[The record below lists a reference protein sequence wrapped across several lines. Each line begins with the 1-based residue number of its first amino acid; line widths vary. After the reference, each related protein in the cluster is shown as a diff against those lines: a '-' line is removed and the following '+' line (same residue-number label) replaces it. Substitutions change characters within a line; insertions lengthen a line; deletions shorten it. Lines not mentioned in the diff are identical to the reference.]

1 MSLQARDARAT
12 RQAAPSHVAPQK
24 LFFLVLSRPIL
35 PFTLDVESY
44 RSRLPRLYSLRVFL
58 SYTQAWFYLPIS
70 RALIQS
76 ANMRIL
82 DARLGRNGGGV
93 GKEDSAIH
101 NTELNDH
108 NVTDGS
114 TDQDALD
121 MAKLGLTQQTKVST
135 ATAMTNSFKHS

>member
-1 MSLQARDARAT
+1 
-12 RQAAPSHVAPQK
+12 
-24 LFFLVLSRPIL
+24 
-35 PFTLDVESY
+35 
-44 RSRLPRLYSLRVFL
+44 
-58 SYTQAWFYLPIS
+58 
-70 RALIQS
+70 
-76 ANMRIL
+76 MRIL

-135 ATAMTNSFKHS
+135 ATAMTTASNIANSENSVDSASSRCWASPPL

>member
-1 MSLQARDARAT
+1 M
-12 RQAAPSHVAPQK
+12 
-24 LFFLVLSRPIL
+24 
-35 PFTLDVESY
+35 
-44 RSRLPRLYSLRVFL
+44 
-58 SYTQAWFYLPIS
+58 
-70 RALIQS
+70 
-76 ANMRIL
+76 
-82 DARLGRNGGGV
+82 

>member
-1 MSLQARDARAT
+1 
-12 RQAAPSHVAPQK
+12 
-24 LFFLVLSRPIL
+24 
-35 PFTLDVESY
+35 
-44 RSRLPRLYSLRVFL
+44 
-58 SYTQAWFYLPIS
+58 
-70 RALIQS
+70 
-76 ANMRIL
+76 MRIL